1 MSTSSTAPADRI
13 TVAESSIRERSL
25 QYLESVW
32 EATSRQFAGLLILQ
46 WIGGIV
52 LASVASAEA
61 WAGAE
66 NAVGGY
72 VLTALLVGGL
82 ISVPPAVL
90 GWVRPTSR
98 FTRNMI
104 GAAQLLM
111 SGLLIYLVAGRI
123 SMHFHIFVSLAF
135 LSLYYDWETLVT
147 ASVVTAIDH
156 FVRGIVAPMSM
167 FGVTYPAP
175 WMAAEH
181 TAWVIFEVGFLTLG
195 CLQAIRAQRNRA
207 RTELENE
214 AQNEELETLLADLEE
229 AQEEAQ
235 EKKEEATRLA
245 ESAEE
250 VNSFLRLEIEDLDGR
265 LERLEDGDLTVSFA
279 GEAPTTPNEN
289 TEQAA
294 EMTGQL
300 RTKLEGAVAS
310 IRSTLQEVMSAT
322 SRANRSADEI
332 STSSDQMAASAEEQS
347 AQAEEV
353 AAAVEELNQTINEN
367 ARSVQSVADA
377 ASEGSHRAREG
388 QTVVSEATDKM
399 KEIAGEV
406 QSTAETIDQLKSSSE
421 EISEVVETID
431 EIADQTNLLALNAAI
446 EAARAGGEDAST
458 ETGQGFAVVA
468 EEVRELANETD
479 EATSRIASIIGE
491 VQEEIDEATRAA
503 RRSSQN
509 AEEGIG
515 LAQKAD
521 GALQEIVA
529 SIEEVE
535 EEADEIAAASE
546 EQSTT
551 SEEIARSVQSIS
563 TAAQES
569 ATGVTQVSTIAG
581 DLDRL
586 TGDLRGRL
594 REFTVES
601 GRPAPKVKPHPE
613 KFSSPMETPGRTP
626 EPERQNGSS
635 QNGTRQDEMRQN
647 GTRQNPK
654 GDGSPSENGMS

>member
-1 MSTSSTAPADRI
+1 M
-13 TVAESSIRERSL
+13 L
-25 QYLESVW
+25 QYLRAGW
-32 EATSRQFAGLLILQ
+32 RATSRKFAGLLVAQ
-46 WIGGIV
+46 WILSIV

-66 NAVGGY
+66 SAVGGY
-72 VLTALLVGGL
+72 VLTALLLGGL
-82 ISVPPAVL
+82 ISIPPAIM
-90 GWVRPTSR
+90 GWVRPSSEV
-98 FTRNMI
+98 TRNLI

-123 SMHFHIFVSLAF
+123 AMHFHIFVSLAF
-135 LSLYYDWETLVT
+135 LGLYYDWKVLVT

-167 FGVTYPAP
+167 FGVTYSAP

-367 ARSVQSVADA
+367 ARSVQSVAQSAQDGGR
-377 ASEGSHRAREG
+377 EAREG
-388 QTVVSEATDKM
+388 QEVVSEATGKM
-399 KEIAGEV
+399 KDIAREV
-406 QSTAETIDQLKSSSE
+406 QGTADTIDRLQASSE
-421 EISEVVETID
+421 EISQVVETID
-431 EIADQTNLLALNAAI
+431 EIANQTNLLALNAAI
-446 EAARAGGEDAST
+446 EAARAGGDGTGS

-468 EEVRELANETD
+468 EEVRELADETD
-479 EATSRIASIIGE
+479 QATSEIADIIGE
-491 VQEEIDEATRAA
+491 VQSEIDQAVEAAQQ
-503 RRSSQN
+503 SSRN
-509 AEEGIG
+509 AEEGIE
-515 LAQKAD
+515 LSEKASE
-521 GALQEIVA
+521 ALRQIVA

-535 EEADEIAAASE
+535 AKADEIAAASE

-551 SEEIARSVQSIS
+551 SQEIARSVQSIS

-569 ATGVTQVSTIAG
+569 AAGVTEVSDIATTLDRVTENLETRLRQFALEQTRPAAAETASPAGEGAPDPDRTNGRSAQSPGGPGNPEVAG
-581 DLDRL
+581 DGAM
-586 TGDLRGRL
+586 TG
-594 REFTVES
+594 
-601 GRPAPKVKPHPE
+601 
-613 KFSSPMETPGRTP
+613 
-626 EPERQNGSS
+626 
-635 QNGTRQDEMRQN
+635 
-647 GTRQNPK
+647 
-654 GDGSPSENGMS
+654 

>member
-1 MSTSSTAPADRI
+1 MLR
-13 TVAESSIRERSL
+13 
-25 QYLESVW
+25 YLRAGW
-32 EATSRQFAGLLILQ
+32 RATSRKFAGLLVAQ
-46 WIGGIV
+46 WILSIV

-66 NAVGGY
+66 SAVGGY
-72 VLTALLVGGL
+72 VLTALLLGGL
-82 ISVPPAVL
+82 ISIPPAIM
-90 GWVRPTSR
+90 GWVRPSSEV
-98 FTRNMI
+98 TRNLI

-123 SMHFHIFVSLAF
+123 AMHFHIFVSLAF
-135 LSLYYDWETLVT
+135 LGLYYDWKVLVT

-265 LERLEDGDLTVSFA
+265 LERLQDGDLTVSFA

-367 ARSVQSVADA
+367 ARSVQSVAQSAQDGGR
-377 ASEGSHRAREG
+377 EAREG
-388 QTVVSEATDKM
+388 QEVVSEATGKM
-399 KEIAGEV
+399 KDIAREV
-406 QSTAETIDQLKSSSE
+406 QGTADTIDRLQASSE
-421 EISEVVETID
+421 EISQVVETID
-431 EIADQTNLLALNAAI
+431 EIANQTNLLALNAAI
-446 EAARAGGEDAST
+446 EAARAGGDGTGS

-468 EEVRELANETD
+468 EEVRELADETD
-479 EATSRIASIIGE
+479 QATSEIADIIGE
-491 VQEEIDEATRAA
+491 VQSEIDQAVEAAQ
-503 RRSSQN
+503 RSSRN
-509 AEEGIG
+509 AEEGIE
-515 LAQKAD
+515 LSEKASE
-521 GALQEIVA
+521 ALRQIVA

-535 EEADEIAAASE
+535 AKADEIAAASE

-551 SEEIARSVQSIS
+551 SQEIARSVQSIS

-569 ATGVTQVSTIAG
+569 AAGVTEVSDIATTLDRVTENLETRLRQFALEQTRPAAAETASPAGEGAPDPDRTNGRSAQSPGGPGTPEVAG
-581 DLDRL
+581 DGAM
-586 TGDLRGRL
+586 TG
-594 REFTVES
+594 
-601 GRPAPKVKPHPE
+601 
-613 KFSSPMETPGRTP
+613 
-626 EPERQNGSS
+626 
-635 QNGTRQDEMRQN
+635 
-647 GTRQNPK
+647 
-654 GDGSPSENGMS
+654 

>member
-1 MSTSSTAPADRI
+1 MQRRAAQKEKKETGPTIDEQALQ
-13 TVAESSIRERSL
+13 ERML
-25 QYLESVW
+25 RYLRAGW
-32 EATSRQFAGLLILQ
+32 RATSRKFAGLLGVQ
-46 WIGGIV
+46 WVLSIV

-66 NAVGGY
+66 SAVGGY
-72 VLTALLVGGL
+72 VLTAALVGGI
-82 ISVPPAVL
+82 ISIPAAAAAYVKPEATL
-90 GWVRPTSR
+90 
-98 FTRNMI
+98 TRHSV
-104 GAAQLLM
+104 GVAQLLM

-135 LSLYYDWETLVT
+135 LALYYDWGVLVS
-147 ASVVTAIDH
+147 AAAVTAIDH
-156 FVRGIVAPMSM
+156 FVRGIFWPMSM
-167 FGVTYPAP
+167 FGVTFSAP

-181 TAWVIFEVGFLTLG
+181 SAWVIFEVGFLTLG

-265 LERLEDGDLTVSFA
+265 LERLQDGDLTVSFA

-367 ARSVQSVADA
+367 ARSVQSVAQSAQDGGR
-377 ASEGSHRAREG
+377 EAREG
-388 QTVVSEATDKM
+388 QEVVSEATGKM
-399 KEIAGEV
+399 KDIAREV
-406 QSTAETIDQLKSSSE
+406 QGTADTIDRLQASSE
-421 EISEVVETID
+421 EISQVVETID
-431 EIADQTNLLALNAAI
+431 EIANQTNLLALNAAI
-446 EAARAGGEDAST
+446 EAARAGGDGTGS

-468 EEVRELANETD
+468 EEVRELADETD
-479 EATSRIASIIGE
+479 QATSEIADIIGE
-491 VQEEIDEATRAA
+491 VQSEIDQAVEAAQQ
-503 RRSSQN
+503 SSRN
-509 AEEGIG
+509 AEEGIE
-515 LAQKAD
+515 LSEEASE
-521 GALQEIVA
+521 ALGQIVA

-535 EEADEIAAASE
+535 AKADEIAAASE

-551 SEEIARSVQSIS
+551 SQEIARSVQSIS

-569 ATGVTQVSTIAG
+569 AAGVTEVSDIATTLDRVTENLETRLRQFALDETRPAADETASTAGEGAPDSDRTNGRSAPSPGGSENPEVAG
-581 DLDRL
+581 D
-586 TGDLRGRL
+586 GA
-594 REFTVES
+594 V
-601 GRPAPKVKPHPE
+601 
-613 KFSSPMETPGRTP
+613 
-626 EPERQNGSS
+626 
-635 QNGTRQDEMRQN
+635 TR
-647 GTRQNPK
+647 
-654 GDGSPSENGMS
+654 

>member
-1 MSTSSTAPADRI
+1 M
-13 TVAESSIRERSL
+13 L
-25 QYLESVW
+25 QYLRAGW
-32 EATSRQFAGLLILQ
+32 KATSRKFAGLLVAQ
-46 WIGGIV
+46 WILSIV

-66 NAVGGY
+66 SAVGGY
-72 VLTALLVGGL
+72 VLTALLLGGL
-82 ISVPPAVL
+82 ISIPPAIM
-90 GWVRPTSR
+90 GWVRPSSGV
-98 FTRNMI
+98 TRNLI

-123 SMHFHIFVSLAF
+123 AMHFHIFVSLAF
-135 LSLYYDWETLVT
+135 LGLYYDWKVLVT

-167 FGVTYPAP
+167 FGVTYSAP

-294 EMTGQL
+294 EITGQL

-367 ARSVQSVADA
+367 ARSVQSVAQSAQDGGR
-377 ASEGSHRAREG
+377 EAREG
-388 QTVVSEATDKM
+388 QEVVSEATGKM
-399 KEIAGEV
+399 KDIAREV
-406 QSTAETIDQLKSSSE
+406 QGTADTIDRLQASSE
-421 EISEVVETID
+421 EISQVVETID
-431 EIADQTNLLALNAAI
+431 EIANQTNLLALNAAI
-446 EAARAGGEDAST
+446 EAARAGGDST
-458 ETGQGFAVVA
+458 GSETGQGFAVVA
-468 EEVRELANETD
+468 EEVRELADETD
-479 EATSRIASIIGE
+479 QATSEIADIIGE
-491 VQEEIDEATRAA
+491 VQSEIDQAVEAAQ
-503 RRSSQN
+503 RSSRN
-509 AEEGIG
+509 AEEGIE
-515 LAQKAD
+515 LSEKASE
-521 GALQEIVA
+521 ALRQIVA

-535 EEADEIAAASE
+535 AKADEIAAASE

-551 SEEIARSVQSIS
+551 SQEIARSVQSIS

-569 ATGVTQVSTIAG
+569 AAGVTEVSDIATTLDRVTENLETRLRQFALEQTRPAAAETASTAGEGAPDPDRTNGRSAQSPGGPGTPEVAG
-581 DLDRL
+581 DGAM
-586 TGDLRGRL
+586 TG
-594 REFTVES
+594 
-601 GRPAPKVKPHPE
+601 
-613 KFSSPMETPGRTP
+613 
-626 EPERQNGSS
+626 
-635 QNGTRQDEMRQN
+635 
-647 GTRQNPK
+647 
-654 GDGSPSENGMS
+654 

>member
-1 MSTSSTAPADRI
+1 MQRRAAQKEKKETSPTIDEQALQ
-13 TVAESSIRERSL
+13 ERML
-25 QYLESVW
+25 QYLRAGW
-32 EATSRQFAGLLILQ
+32 RATSRKFAGLLGVQ
-46 WIGGIV
+46 WILSIV

-66 NAVGGY
+66 SAVGGY
-72 VLTALLVGGL
+72 VLTALLLGGL
-82 ISVPPAVL
+82 ISIPPAIM
-90 GWVRPTSR
+90 GWVRPSSEV
-98 FTRNMI
+98 TRNLI

-123 SMHFHIFVSLAF
+123 AMHFHIFVSLAF
-135 LSLYYDWETLVT
+135 LGLYYDWKVLVT

-167 FGVTYPAP
+167 FGVTYSAP

-214 AQNEELETLLADLEE
+214 AQNEELETLLTDLEE

-367 ARSVQSVADA
+367 ARSVQSVAQSAQDGGR
-377 ASEGSHRAREG
+377 EAREG
-388 QTVVSEATDKM
+388 QEVVSEATGKM
-399 KEIAGEV
+399 KDIAREV
-406 QSTAETIDQLKSSSE
+406 QGTADTIDRLQASSE
-421 EISEVVETID
+421 EISQVVETID
-431 EIADQTNLLALNAAI
+431 EIANQTNLLALNAAI
-446 EAARAGGEDAST
+446 EAARAGGDGTGS

-468 EEVRELANETD
+468 EEVRELADETD
-479 EATSRIASIIGE
+479 QATSEIADIIGE
-491 VQEEIDEATRAA
+491 VQSEIDQAVEAAQQ
-503 RRSSQN
+503 SSRN
-509 AEEGIG
+509 AEEGIE
-515 LAQKAD
+515 LSEKASE
-521 GALQEIVA
+521 ALRQIVA

-535 EEADEIAAASE
+535 AKADEIAAASE

-551 SEEIARSVQSIS
+551 SQEIARSVQSIS

-569 ATGVTQVSTIAG
+569 AAGVTEVSDIATTLDRVTENLETRLRQFALEQTRPAAAETASPAGEGAPDPARTNGRSAESPGGPGNPEVAG
-581 DLDRL
+581 DGAM
-586 TGDLRGRL
+586 TG
-594 REFTVES
+594 
-601 GRPAPKVKPHPE
+601 
-613 KFSSPMETPGRTP
+613 
-626 EPERQNGSS
+626 
-635 QNGTRQDEMRQN
+635 
-647 GTRQNPK
+647 
-654 GDGSPSENGMS
+654 

>member
-1 MSTSSTAPADRI
+1 M
-13 TVAESSIRERSL
+13 L
-25 QYLESVW
+25 QYLRAGW
-32 EATSRQFAGLLILQ
+32 RATSRKFAGLLVAQ
-46 WIGGIV
+46 WILSIV

-66 NAVGGY
+66 SAVGGY
-72 VLTALLVGGL
+72 VLTALLLGGL
-82 ISVPPAVL
+82 ISIPPAIM
-90 GWVRPTSR
+90 GWVRPSSEV
-98 FTRNMI
+98 TRNLI

-123 SMHFHIFVSLAF
+123 AMHFHIFVSLAF
-135 LSLYYDWETLVT
+135 LGLYYDWKVLVT

-167 FGVTYPAP
+167 FGVTYSAP

-367 ARSVQSVADA
+367 ARSVQSVAQSAQDGGR
-377 ASEGSHRAREG
+377 EAREG
-388 QTVVSEATDKM
+388 QEVVSEATGKM
-399 KEIAGEV
+399 KDIAREV
-406 QSTAETIDQLKSSSE
+406 QGTADTIDRLQASSE
-421 EISEVVETID
+421 EISQVVETID
-431 EIADQTNLLALNAAI
+431 EIANQTNLLALNAAI
-446 EAARAGGEDAST
+446 EAARAGGDGTGS

-468 EEVRELANETD
+468 EEVRELADETD
-479 EATSRIASIIGE
+479 QATSEIADIIGE
-491 VQEEIDEATRAA
+491 VQSEIDQAVEAAQ
-503 RRSSQN
+503 RSSRN
-509 AEEGIG
+509 AEEGIE
-515 LAQKAD
+515 LSEKASE
-521 GALQEIVA
+521 ALRQIVA

-535 EEADEIAAASE
+535 AKADEIAAASE

-551 SEEIARSVQSIS
+551 SQEIARSVQSIS

-569 ATGVTQVSTIAG
+569 AAGVTEVSDIATTLDRVTENLETRLRQFALEQTRPAAAETASPAGEGAPDPDRTNGRSAQSPGGPGNPEVAG
-581 DLDRL
+581 DGAM
-586 TGDLRGRL
+586 TG
-594 REFTVES
+594 
-601 GRPAPKVKPHPE
+601 
-613 KFSSPMETPGRTP
+613 
-626 EPERQNGSS
+626 
-635 QNGTRQDEMRQN
+635 
-647 GTRQNPK
+647 
-654 GDGSPSENGMS
+654 

>member
-1 MSTSSTAPADRI
+1 M
-13 TVAESSIRERSL
+13 L
-25 QYLESVW
+25 QYLRAGW
-32 EATSRQFAGLLILQ
+32 RATSRKFAGLLVAQ
-46 WIGGIV
+46 WILSIV

-66 NAVGGY
+66 SAVGGY
-72 VLTALLVGGL
+72 VLTALLLGGL
-82 ISVPPAVL
+82 ISIPPAIM
-90 GWVRPTSR
+90 GWVRPSSGV
-98 FTRNMI
+98 TRNLI

-123 SMHFHIFVSLAF
+123 AMHFHIFVSLAF
-135 LSLYYDWETLVT
+135 LGLYYDWKVLVT

-167 FGVTYPAP
+167 FGVTYSAP

-367 ARSVQSVADA
+367 ARSVQSVAQSAQDGGR
-377 ASEGSHRAREG
+377 EAREG
-388 QTVVSEATDKM
+388 QEVVSEATGKM
-399 KEIAGEV
+399 KDIAREV
-406 QSTAETIDQLKSSSE
+406 QGTADTIDRLQASSE
-421 EISEVVETID
+421 EISQVVETID
-431 EIADQTNLLALNAAI
+431 EIANQTNLLALNAAI
-446 EAARAGGEDAST
+446 EAARAGGDGTGS

-468 EEVRELANETD
+468 EEVRELADETD
-479 EATSRIASIIGE
+479 QATSEIADIIGE
-491 VQEEIDEATRAA
+491 VQSEIDQAVEAAQ
-503 RRSSQN
+503 RSSRN
-509 AEEGIG
+509 AEEGIE
-515 LAQKAD
+515 LSEKASE
-521 GALQEIVA
+521 ALRQIVA

-535 EEADEIAAASE
+535 AKADEIAAASE

-551 SEEIARSVQSIS
+551 SQEIARSVQSIS

-569 ATGVTQVSTIAG
+569 AAGVTEVSDIATTLDRVTENLETRLRQFALEQTRPAAAETASPAGEGAPDPDRTNGRSAQSPGGPGNPEVAG
-581 DLDRL
+581 DGAM
-586 TGDLRGRL
+586 TG
-594 REFTVES
+594 
-601 GRPAPKVKPHPE
+601 
-613 KFSSPMETPGRTP
+613 
-626 EPERQNGSS
+626 
-635 QNGTRQDEMRQN
+635 
-647 GTRQNPK
+647 
-654 GDGSPSENGMS
+654 

>member
-1 MSTSSTAPADRI
+1 MLR
-13 TVAESSIRERSL
+13 
-25 QYLESVW
+25 YLRAGW
-32 EATSRQFAGLLILQ
+32 RATSRKFAGLLGVQ
-46 WIGGIV
+46 WVLSIV

-66 NAVGGY
+66 SAVGGY
-72 VLTALLVGGL
+72 VLTAALVGGI
-82 ISVPPAVL
+82 ISI
-90 GWVRPTSR
+90 PTAAAAYVKPEATL
-98 FTRNMI
+98 TRHSV
-104 GAAQLLM
+104 GVAQLLM

-135 LSLYYDWETLVT
+135 LALYYDWGVLVS
-147 ASVVTAIDH
+147 AAAVTAIDH
-156 FVRGIVAPMSM
+156 FVRGIFWPMSM
-167 FGVTYPAP
+167 FGVTFSAP

-181 TAWVIFEVGFLTLG
+181 SAWVIFEVGFLTLG

-367 ARSVQSVADA
+367 ARSVQSVAQSAQDGGR
-377 ASEGSHRAREG
+377 EAREG
-388 QTVVSEATDKM
+388 QEVVSEATGKM
-399 KEIAGEV
+399 KDIAREV
-406 QSTAETIDQLKSSSE
+406 QGTADTIDRLQASSE
-421 EISEVVETID
+421 EISQVVETID
-431 EIADQTNLLALNAAI
+431 EIANQTNLLALNAAI
-446 EAARAGGEDAST
+446 EAARAGGDGTGS

-468 EEVRELANETD
+468 EEVRELADETD
-479 EATSRIASIIGE
+479 QATSEIADIIGE
-491 VQEEIDEATRAA
+491 VQSEIDQAVEAAQQ
-503 RRSSQN
+503 SSRN
-509 AEEGIG
+509 AEEGIE
-515 LAQKAD
+515 LSEKASE
-521 GALQEIVA
+521 ALRQIVA

-535 EEADEIAAASE
+535 AKADEIAAASE

-551 SEEIARSVQSIS
+551 SQEIARSVQSIS

-569 ATGVTQVSTIAG
+569 AAGVTEVSDIATTLDRVTENLETRLRQFALEQTRPAAAETASTAGEGAPDPDRTNGRSAQSPGGPGTPEVAG
-581 DLDRL
+581 DGAM
-586 TGDLRGRL
+586 TG
-594 REFTVES
+594 
-601 GRPAPKVKPHPE
+601 
-613 KFSSPMETPGRTP
+613 
-626 EPERQNGSS
+626 
-635 QNGTRQDEMRQN
+635 
-647 GTRQNPK
+647 
-654 GDGSPSENGMS
+654 

>member
-1 MSTSSTAPADRI
+1 MLR
-13 TVAESSIRERSL
+13 
-25 QYLESVW
+25 YLRAGW
-32 EATSRQFAGLLILQ
+32 KATSRKFAGLLVAQ
-46 WIGGIV
+46 WILSIV

-66 NAVGGY
+66 SAVGGY
-72 VLTALLVGGL
+72 VLTALLLGGL
-82 ISVPPAVL
+82 ISIPPAIM
-90 GWVRPTSR
+90 GWVRPSSEV
-98 FTRNMI
+98 TRNLI

-123 SMHFHIFVSLAF
+123 AMHFHIFVSLAF
-135 LSLYYDWETLVT
+135 LGLYYDWKVLVT

-167 FGVTYPAP
+167 FGVTYSAP

-195 CLQAIRAQRNRA
+195 CLQAIRAQRSRA

-214 AQNEELETLLADLEE
+214 AQNEELETLLTDLEE

-367 ARSVQSVADA
+367 ARSVQSVAQSAQDGGR
-377 ASEGSHRAREG
+377 EAREG
-388 QTVVSEATDKM
+388 QEVVSEATGKM
-399 KEIAGEV
+399 KDIAREV
-406 QSTAETIDQLKSSSE
+406 QGTADTIDRLQASSE
-421 EISEVVETID
+421 EISQVVETID
-431 EIADQTNLLALNAAI
+431 EIANQTNLLALNAAI
-446 EAARAGGEDAST
+446 EAARAGGDGTGS

-468 EEVRELANETD
+468 EEVRELADETD
-479 EATSRIASIIGE
+479 QATSEIADIIGE
-491 VQEEIDEATRAA
+491 VQSEIDQAVEAAQ
-503 RRSSQN
+503 RSSRN
-509 AEEGIG
+509 AEEGIE
-515 LAQKAD
+515 LSEKASE
-521 GALQEIVA
+521 ALRQIVA

-535 EEADEIAAASE
+535 AKADEIAAASE

-551 SEEIARSVQSIS
+551 SQEIARSVQSIS

-569 ATGVTQVSTIAG
+569 AAGVTEVSDIATTLDRVTENLETRLRQFALEQTRPAAAETASAAGEGAPDPDRTNGRSAQSPGGPGNPEVAG
-581 DLDRL
+581 DGAM
-586 TGDLRGRL
+586 TG
-594 REFTVES
+594 
-601 GRPAPKVKPHPE
+601 
-613 KFSSPMETPGRTP
+613 
-626 EPERQNGSS
+626 
-635 QNGTRQDEMRQN
+635 
-647 GTRQNPK
+647 
-654 GDGSPSENGMS
+654 

>member
-1 MSTSSTAPADRI
+1 M
-13 TVAESSIRERSL
+13 L
-25 QYLESVW
+25 QYLRAGW
-32 EATSRQFAGLLILQ
+32 RATSRKFAGLLGVQ
-46 WIGGIV
+46 WVLSIV

-66 NAVGGY
+66 SAVGGY
-72 VLTALLVGGL
+72 VLTAALVGGI
-82 ISVPPAVL
+82 ISIPAAAAAYVKPEATL
-90 GWVRPTSR
+90 
-98 FTRNMI
+98 TRHSV
-104 GAAQLLM
+104 GVAQLLM
-111 SGLLIYLVAGRI
+111 SGLLIYLTAGRI

-135 LSLYYDWETLVT
+135 LALYYDWGVLVS
-147 ASVVTAIDH
+147 AAAVTAIDH
-156 FVRGIVAPMSM
+156 FVRGIFWPMSM
-167 FGVTYPAP
+167 FGVTFSAP

-181 TAWVIFEVGFLTLG
+181 SAWVIFEVGFLTLG

-207 RTELENE
+207 QTELENE

-367 ARSVQSVADA
+367 ARSVQSVAQSAQDGGR
-377 ASEGSHRAREG
+377 EAREG
-388 QTVVSEATDKM
+388 QEVVSEATGKM
-399 KEIAGEV
+399 KDIAREV
-406 QSTAETIDQLKSSSE
+406 QGTADTIDRLQASSE
-421 EISEVVETID
+421 EISQVVETID
-431 EIADQTNLLALNAAI
+431 EIANQTNLLALNAAI
-446 EAARAGGEDAST
+446 EAARAGGDGTGS

-468 EEVRELANETD
+468 EEVRELADETD
-479 EATSRIASIIGE
+479 QATSEIADIIGE
-491 VQEEIDEATRAA
+491 VQSEIDQAVEAAQQ
-503 RRSSQN
+503 SSRN
-509 AEEGIG
+509 AEEGIE
-515 LAQKAD
+515 LSEKASE
-521 GALQEIVA
+521 ALRQIVA

-535 EEADEIAAASE
+535 AKADEIAAASE

-551 SEEIARSVQSIS
+551 SQEIARSVQSIS

-569 ATGVTQVSTIAG
+569 AAGVTEVSDIATTLDRVTENLETRLRQFALEQTRPAAAETASPAGEGAPDPDRTNGRSAQSPGGPGTPEVAG
-581 DLDRL
+581 DGAM
-586 TGDLRGRL
+586 TG
-594 REFTVES
+594 
-601 GRPAPKVKPHPE
+601 
-613 KFSSPMETPGRTP
+613 
-626 EPERQNGSS
+626 
-635 QNGTRQDEMRQN
+635 
-647 GTRQNPK
+647 
-654 GDGSPSENGMS
+654 

>member
-1 MSTSSTAPADRI
+1 M
-13 TVAESSIRERSL
+13 L
-25 QYLESVW
+25 QYLRAGW
-32 EATSRQFAGLLILQ
+32 RATSRKFAGLLVAQ
-46 WIGGIV
+46 WILSIV

-66 NAVGGY
+66 SAVGGY
-72 VLTALLVGGL
+72 VLTALLLGGL
-82 ISVPPAVL
+82 ISIPPAIM
-90 GWVRPTSR
+90 GWVRPSSGV
-98 FTRNMI
+98 TRNLI

-123 SMHFHIFVSLAF
+123 AMHFHIFVSLAF
-135 LSLYYDWETLVT
+135 LGLYYDWKVLVT

-167 FGVTYPAP
+167 FGVTYSAP

-279 GEAPTTPNEN
+279 GEAPTPPNEN

-367 ARSVQSVADA
+367 ARSVQSVAQSAQDGGR
-377 ASEGSHRAREG
+377 EAREG
-388 QTVVSEATDKM
+388 QEVVSEATGKM
-399 KEIAGEV
+399 KDIAREV
-406 QSTAETIDQLKSSSE
+406 QGTADTIDRLQASSE
-421 EISEVVETID
+421 EISQVVETID
-431 EIADQTNLLALNAAI
+431 EIANQTNLLALNAAI
-446 EAARAGGEDAST
+446 EAARAGGDGTGS

-468 EEVRELANETD
+468 EEVRELADETD
-479 EATSRIASIIGE
+479 QATSEIADIIGE
-491 VQEEIDEATRAA
+491 VQSEIDQAVEAAQ
-503 RRSSQN
+503 RSSRN
-509 AEEGIG
+509 AEEGIE
-515 LAQKAD
+515 LSEKASE
-521 GALQEIVA
+521 ALRQIVA

-535 EEADEIAAASE
+535 AKADEIAAASE

-551 SEEIARSVQSIS
+551 SQEIARSVQSIS

-569 ATGVTQVSTIAG
+569 AAGVTEVSDIATTLDRVTENLETRLRQFALEQTRPAAAETASPAGEGAPDPDRTNGRSAQSPGGPGNPEVAG
-581 DLDRL
+581 DGAM
-586 TGDLRGRL
+586 TG
-594 REFTVES
+594 
-601 GRPAPKVKPHPE
+601 
-613 KFSSPMETPGRTP
+613 
-626 EPERQNGSS
+626 
-635 QNGTRQDEMRQN
+635 
-647 GTRQNPK
+647 
-654 GDGSPSENGMS
+654 

>member
-1 MSTSSTAPADRI
+1 MQRRAAQKETGPTIADQ
-13 TVAESSIRERSL
+13 ALQERTL
-25 QYLESVW
+25 KYLRAGW
-32 EATSRQFAGLLILQ
+32 RATSRKFAGLLAVQ
-46 WIGGIV
+46 WILAIV
-52 LASVASAEA
+52 LARVASAGA

-66 NAVGGY
+66 SAVGGY
-72 VLTALLVGGL
+72 VLTAALVGGL
-82 ISVPPAVL
+82 ISIPAAAAAYFKPEATL
-90 GWVRPTSR
+90 
-98 FTRNMI
+98 TRHGV

-135 LSLYYDWETLVT
+135 LALYYDWGVL
-147 ASVVTAIDH
+147 ASAAAVTAIDH
-156 FVRGIVAPMSM
+156 FARGIFWPMSM
-167 FGVTYPAP
+167 FGVTHSAP

-181 TAWVIFEVGFLTLG
+181 SAWVIFEIGFLTLG

-214 AQNEELETLLADLEE
+214 AQNEELETLLADLEA
-229 AQEEAQ
+229 AQEEAE
-235 EKKEEATRLA
+235 EKREEASRLA
-245 ESAEE
+245 ETAEE

-353 AAAVEELNQTINEN
+353 AAAVEELNTTINEN
-367 ARSVQSVADA
+367 ARSVQSVAQSAQDGGR
-377 ASEGSHRAREG
+377 EAREG
-388 QTVVSEATDKM
+388 QAVVSEATGKM
-399 KEIAGEV
+399 KDIAREV
-406 QSTAETIDQLKSSSE
+406 QGTADTIDRLQASSE
-421 EISEVVETID
+421 EISQVVETID
-431 EIADQTNLLALNAAI
+431 EIANQTNLLALNAAI
-446 EAARAGGEDAST
+446 EAARAGGDGTGS

-468 EEVRELANETD
+468 EEVRELADETD
-479 EATSRIASIIGE
+479 QATSEIADIIGE
-491 VQEEIDEATRAA
+491 VQLEIDQAVEAAQQ
-503 RRSSQN
+503 SSRN
-509 AEEGIG
+509 AEEGIE
-515 LAQKAD
+515 LSEKASE
-521 GALQEIVA
+521 ALRQIVA

-535 EEADEIAAASE
+535 AKADEIAAASE

-551 SEEIARSVQSIS
+551 SQEIARSVQSIS

-569 ATGVTQVSTIAG
+569 AAGVTEVSDIATTLDRVTENLEARVRQFALDRTRPAAAETASAAGEGAPGSDRTNGHTAQSPGGPGSSEVAG
-581 DLDRL
+581 DGAM
-586 TGDLRGRL
+586 TG
-594 REFTVES
+594 
-601 GRPAPKVKPHPE
+601 
-613 KFSSPMETPGRTP
+613 
-626 EPERQNGSS
+626 
-635 QNGTRQDEMRQN
+635 
-647 GTRQNPK
+647 
-654 GDGSPSENGMS
+654 

>member
-1 MSTSSTAPADRI
+1 M
-13 TVAESSIRERSL
+13 L
-25 QYLESVW
+25 QYLRAGW
-32 EATSRQFAGLLILQ
+32 RATSRKFAGLLVAQ
-46 WIGGIV
+46 WILSIV

-66 NAVGGY
+66 SAVGGY
-72 VLTALLVGGL
+72 VLTALLLGGL
-82 ISVPPAVL
+82 ISIPPAIM
-90 GWVRPTSR
+90 GWVRPSSGV
-98 FTRNMI
+98 TRNLI

-123 SMHFHIFVSLAF
+123 AMHFHIFVSLAF
-135 LSLYYDWETLVT
+135 LGLYYDWKVLVT

-167 FGVTYPAP
+167 FGVTYSAP

-367 ARSVQSVADA
+367 ARSVQSVAQSAQDGGR
-377 ASEGSHRAREG
+377 EAREG
-388 QTVVSEATDKM
+388 QEVVSEATGKM
-399 KEIAGEV
+399 KDIAREV
-406 QSTAETIDQLKSSSE
+406 QGTADTIDRLQASSE
-421 EISEVVETID
+421 EISQVVETID
-431 EIADQTNLLALNAAI
+431 EIANQTNLLALNAAI
-446 EAARAGGEDAST
+446 EAARAGGDGTGS

-468 EEVRELANETD
+468 EEVRELADETD
-479 EATSRIASIIGE
+479 QATSEIADIIGE
-491 VQEEIDEATRAA
+491 VQSEIDQAVEAAQ
-503 RRSSQN
+503 RSSRN
-509 AEEGIG
+509 AEEGIE
-515 LAQKAD
+515 LSEKASE
-521 GALQEIVA
+521 ALRQIVA

-535 EEADEIAAASE
+535 AKADEIAAASE

-551 SEEIARSVQSIS
+551 SQEIARSVQSIS

-569 ATGVTQVSTIAG
+569 AAGVTEVSDIATTLDRVTENLETRLRQFALEQTRPAAAETPSPAGEGAPDPDRTNGRSAQSPGGPGNPEVAG
-581 DLDRL
+581 DGAM
-586 TGDLRGRL
+586 TG
-594 REFTVES
+594 
-601 GRPAPKVKPHPE
+601 
-613 KFSSPMETPGRTP
+613 
-626 EPERQNGSS
+626 
-635 QNGTRQDEMRQN
+635 
-647 GTRQNPK
+647 
-654 GDGSPSENGMS
+654 

>member
-1 MSTSSTAPADRI
+1 M
-13 TVAESSIRERSL
+13 L
-25 QYLESVW
+25 QYLRAGW
-32 EATSRQFAGLLILQ
+32 RATSRKFAGLLVAQ
-46 WIGGIV
+46 WILSIV

-66 NAVGGY
+66 SAVGGY
-72 VLTALLVGGL
+72 VLTALLLGGL
-82 ISVPPAVL
+82 ISIPPAIM
-90 GWVRPTSR
+90 GWVRPSSGV
-98 FTRNMI
+98 TRNLI

-123 SMHFHIFVSLAF
+123 AMHFHIFVSLAF
-135 LSLYYDWETLVT
+135 LGLYYDWKVLVT

-167 FGVTYPAP
+167 FGVTYSAP

-214 AQNEELETLLADLEE
+214 AQNEELETLLTDLEE

-367 ARSVQSVADA
+367 ARSVQSVAQSAQDGGR
-377 ASEGSHRAREG
+377 EAREG
-388 QTVVSEATDKM
+388 QEVVSEATGKM
-399 KEIAGEV
+399 KDIAREV
-406 QSTAETIDQLKSSSE
+406 QGTADTIDRLQASSE
-421 EISEVVETID
+421 EISQVVETID
-431 EIADQTNLLALNAAI
+431 EIANQTNLLALNAAI
-446 EAARAGGEDAST
+446 EAARAGGDGTGS

-468 EEVRELANETD
+468 EEVRELADETD
-479 EATSRIASIIGE
+479 QATSEIADIIGE
-491 VQEEIDEATRAA
+491 VQSEIDQAVEAAQ
-503 RRSSQN
+503 RSSRN
-509 AEEGIG
+509 AEEGIE
-515 LAQKAD
+515 LSEKASE
-521 GALQEIVA
+521 ALRQIVA

-535 EEADEIAAASE
+535 AKADEIAAASE

-551 SEEIARSVQSIS
+551 SQEIARSVQSIS

-569 ATGVTQVSTIAG
+569 AAGVTEVSDIATTLDRVTENLETRLRQFALEQTRPAAAETASPAGEGAPDPDRTNGRSAQSPGGPGNPEVAG
-581 DLDRL
+581 DGAM
-586 TGDLRGRL
+586 TG
-594 REFTVES
+594 
-601 GRPAPKVKPHPE
+601 
-613 KFSSPMETPGRTP
+613 
-626 EPERQNGSS
+626 
-635 QNGTRQDEMRQN
+635 
-647 GTRQNPK
+647 
-654 GDGSPSENGMS
+654 

>member
-1 MSTSSTAPADRI
+1 M
-13 TVAESSIRERSL
+13 L
-25 QYLESVW
+25 QYLRAGW
-32 EATSRQFAGLLILQ
+32 RATSRKFAGLLVAQ
-46 WIGGIV
+46 WILSIV

-66 NAVGGY
+66 SAVGGY
-72 VLTALLVGGL
+72 VLTALLLGGL
-82 ISVPPAVL
+82 ISIPPAIM
-90 GWVRPTSR
+90 GWVRPSSEV
-98 FTRNMI
+98 TRNLI

-123 SMHFHIFVSLAF
+123 AMHFHIFVSLAF
-135 LSLYYDWETLVT
+135 LGLYYDWKVLVT

-167 FGVTYPAP
+167 FGVTYSAP

-367 ARSVQSVADA
+367 ARSVQSVAQSAQDGGR
-377 ASEGSHRAREG
+377 EAREG
-388 QTVVSEATDKM
+388 QEVVSEATGKM
-399 KEIAGEV
+399 KDIAREV
-406 QSTAETIDQLKSSSE
+406 QGTADTIDRLQASSE
-421 EISEVVETID
+421 EISQVVETID
-431 EIADQTNLLALNAAI
+431 EIANQTNLLALNAAI
-446 EAARAGGEDAST
+446 EAARAGGDGTGS

-468 EEVRELANETD
+468 EEVRELADETD
-479 EATSRIASIIGE
+479 QATSEIADIIGE
-491 VQEEIDEATRAA
+491 VQSEIDQAVEAAQ
-503 RRSSQN
+503 RSSRN
-509 AEEGIG
+509 AEEGIE
-515 LAQKAD
+515 LSEKASE
-521 GALQEIVA
+521 ALRQIVA

-535 EEADEIAAASE
+535 AKADEIAAASE

-551 SEEIARSVQSIS
+551 SQEIARSVQSIS

-569 ATGVTQVSTIAG
+569 AAGVTEVSDIATTLDRVTENLETRLRQFALEQTRPAAAETASTAGEGASDPDRTNGRSAQSPGGPGNPEVAG
-581 DLDRL
+581 DGAM
-586 TGDLRGRL
+586 TG
-594 REFTVES
+594 
-601 GRPAPKVKPHPE
+601 
-613 KFSSPMETPGRTP
+613 
-626 EPERQNGSS
+626 
-635 QNGTRQDEMRQN
+635 
-647 GTRQNPK
+647 
-654 GDGSPSENGMS
+654 

>member
-1 MSTSSTAPADRI
+1 MQRRAAQKEKKETGPTIDEQALQ
-13 TVAESSIRERSL
+13 ERML
-25 QYLESVW
+25 RYLRAGW
-32 EATSRQFAGLLILQ
+32 KATSRKFAGLLVAQ
-46 WIGGIV
+46 WILSIV

-66 NAVGGY
+66 SAVGGY
-72 VLTALLVGGL
+72 VLTALLLGGL
-82 ISVPPAVL
+82 ISIPPAIM
-90 GWVRPTSR
+90 GWVRPSSEV
-98 FTRNMI
+98 TRNLI

-123 SMHFHIFVSLAF
+123 AMHFHIFVSLAF
-135 LSLYYDWETLVT
+135 LGLYYDWKVLVT

-167 FGVTYPAP
+167 FGVTYSAP

-195 CLQAIRAQRNRA
+195 CLQAIRAQRSRA

-367 ARSVQSVADA
+367 ARSVQSVAQSAQDGGR
-377 ASEGSHRAREG
+377 EAREG
-388 QTVVSEATDKM
+388 QEVVSEATGKM
-399 KEIAGEV
+399 KDIAREV
-406 QSTAETIDQLKSSSE
+406 QGTADTIDRLQASSE
-421 EISEVVETID
+421 EISQVVETID
-431 EIADQTNLLALNAAI
+431 EIANQTNLLALNAAI
-446 EAARAGGEDAST
+446 EAARAGGDST
-458 ETGQGFAVVA
+458 GSETGQGFAVVA
-468 EEVRELANETD
+468 EEVRELADETD
-479 EATSRIASIIGE
+479 QATSEIADIIGE
-491 VQEEIDEATRAA
+491 VQSEIDQAVEAAQ
-503 RRSSQN
+503 RSSRN
-509 AEEGIG
+509 AEEGIE
-515 LAQKAD
+515 LSEKASE
-521 GALQEIVA
+521 ALRQIVA

-535 EEADEIAAASE
+535 AKADEIAAASE

-551 SEEIARSVQSIS
+551 SQEIARSVQSIS

-569 ATGVTQVSTIAG
+569 AAGVTEVSDIATTLDRVTENLETRLRQFALEQTRPAAAETASPAGEGAPDPDRTNGRSAQSPGGPGNPEVAG
-581 DLDRL
+581 DGAM
-586 TGDLRGRL
+586 TG
-594 REFTVES
+594 
-601 GRPAPKVKPHPE
+601 
-613 KFSSPMETPGRTP
+613 
-626 EPERQNGSS
+626 
-635 QNGTRQDEMRQN
+635 
-647 GTRQNPK
+647 
-654 GDGSPSENGMS
+654 

>member
-1 MSTSSTAPADRI
+1 M
-13 TVAESSIRERSL
+13 L
-25 QYLESVW
+25 QYLRAGW
-32 EATSRQFAGLLILQ
+32 KATSRKFAGLLVAQ
-46 WIGGIV
+46 WILSIV

-66 NAVGGY
+66 SAVGGY
-72 VLTALLVGGL
+72 VLTALLLGGL
-82 ISVPPAVL
+82 ISIPPAIM
-90 GWVRPTSR
+90 GWVRPSSEV
-98 FTRNMI
+98 TRNLI

-123 SMHFHIFVSLAF
+123 AMHFHIFVSLAF
-135 LSLYYDWETLVT
+135 LGLYYDWKVLVT

-167 FGVTYPAP
+167 FGVTYSAP

-367 ARSVQSVADA
+367 ARSVQSVAQSAQDGGR
-377 ASEGSHRAREG
+377 EAREG
-388 QTVVSEATDKM
+388 QEVVSEATGKM
-399 KEIAGEV
+399 KDIAREV
-406 QSTAETIDQLKSSSE
+406 QGTADTIDRLQASSE
-421 EISEVVETID
+421 EISQVVETID
-431 EIADQTNLLALNAAI
+431 EIANQTNLLALNAAI
-446 EAARAGGEDAST
+446 EAARAGGDGTGS

-468 EEVRELANETD
+468 EEVRELADETD
-479 EATSRIASIIGE
+479 QATSEIADIIGE
-491 VQEEIDEATRAA
+491 VQSEIDQAVEAAQQ
-503 RRSSQN
+503 SSRN
-509 AEEGIG
+509 AEEGIE
-515 LAQKAD
+515 LSEKASE
-521 GALQEIVA
+521 ALRQIVA

-535 EEADEIAAASE
+535 AKADEIAAASE

-551 SEEIARSVQSIS
+551 SQEIARSVQSIS

-569 ATGVTQVSTIAG
+569 AAGVTEVSDIATTLDRVTENLETRLRQFALEQTRPAAAETASPAGEGAPDPDRTNGRSAESPGGPGNPEVAG
-581 DLDRL
+581 DGAM
-586 TGDLRGRL
+586 TG
-594 REFTVES
+594 
-601 GRPAPKVKPHPE
+601 
-613 KFSSPMETPGRTP
+613 
-626 EPERQNGSS
+626 
-635 QNGTRQDEMRQN
+635 
-647 GTRQNPK
+647 
-654 GDGSPSENGMS
+654 

>member
-1 MSTSSTAPADRI
+1 M
-13 TVAESSIRERSL
+13 L
-25 QYLESVW
+25 QYLRAGW
-32 EATSRQFAGLLILQ
+32 KATSRKFAVLLVAQ
-46 WIGGIV
+46 WILSIV

-66 NAVGGY
+66 SAVGGY
-72 VLTALLVGGL
+72 VLTALLLGGL
-82 ISVPPAVL
+82 ISIPPAIM
-90 GWVRPTSR
+90 GWVRPSSEV
-98 FTRNMI
+98 TRNLI

-123 SMHFHIFVSLAF
+123 AMHFHIFVSLAF
-135 LSLYYDWETLVT
+135 LGLYYDWKVLVT

-167 FGVTYPAP
+167 FGVTYSAP

-367 ARSVQSVADA
+367 ARSVQSVAQSAQDGGR
-377 ASEGSHRAREG
+377 EAREG
-388 QTVVSEATDKM
+388 QEVVSEATGKM
-399 KEIAGEV
+399 KDIAREV
-406 QSTAETIDQLKSSSE
+406 QGTADTIDRLQASSE
-421 EISEVVETID
+421 EISQVVETID
-431 EIADQTNLLALNAAI
+431 EIANQTNLLALNAAI
-446 EAARAGGEDAST
+446 EAARAGGDGTGS

-468 EEVRELANETD
+468 EEVRELADETD
-479 EATSRIASIIGE
+479 QATSEIADIIGE
-491 VQEEIDEATRAA
+491 VQSEIDQAVEAAQQ
-503 RRSSQN
+503 SSRN
-509 AEEGIG
+509 AEEGIE
-515 LAQKAD
+515 LSEKASE
-521 GALQEIVA
+521 ALRQIVA

-535 EEADEIAAASE
+535 AKADEIAAASE

-551 SEEIARSVQSIS
+551 SQEIARSVQSIS

-569 ATGVTQVSTIAG
+569 AAGVTEVSDIATTLDRVTENLETRLRQFALEQTRPAAAETASTAGEGAPDPDRTNGRSAQSPGGPGNPEVAG
-581 DLDRL
+581 DGAM
-586 TGDLRGRL
+586 TG
-594 REFTVES
+594 
-601 GRPAPKVKPHPE
+601 
-613 KFSSPMETPGRTP
+613 
-626 EPERQNGSS
+626 
-635 QNGTRQDEMRQN
+635 
-647 GTRQNPK
+647 
-654 GDGSPSENGMS
+654 

>member
-1 MSTSSTAPADRI
+1 M
-13 TVAESSIRERSL
+13 L
-25 QYLESVW
+25 QYLRAGW
-32 EATSRQFAGLLILQ
+32 KATSRKFAGLLVAQ
-46 WIGGIV
+46 WILSIV

-66 NAVGGY
+66 SAVGGY
-72 VLTALLVGGL
+72 VLTALLLGGL
-82 ISVPPAVL
+82 ISIPPAIM
-90 GWVRPTSR
+90 GWVRPSSEV
-98 FTRNMI
+98 TRNLI

-123 SMHFHIFVSLAF
+123 AMHFHIFVSLAF
-135 LSLYYDWETLVT
+135 LGLYYDWKVLVT

-167 FGVTYPAP
+167 FGVTYSAP

-367 ARSVQSVADA
+367 ARSVQSVAQSAQDGGR
-377 ASEGSHRAREG
+377 EAREG
-388 QTVVSEATDKM
+388 QEVVSEATGKM
-399 KEIAGEV
+399 KDIAREV
-406 QSTAETIDQLKSSSE
+406 QGTADTIDRLQASSE
-421 EISEVVETID
+421 EISQVVETID
-431 EIADQTNLLALNAAI
+431 EIANQTNLLALNAAI
-446 EAARAGGEDAST
+446 EAARAGGDGTGS

-468 EEVRELANETD
+468 EEVRELADETD
-479 EATSRIASIIGE
+479 QATSEIADIIGE
-491 VQEEIDEATRAA
+491 VQSEIDQAVEAAQ
-503 RRSSQN
+503 RSSRN
-509 AEEGIG
+509 AEEGIE
-515 LAQKAD
+515 LSEKASE
-521 GALQEIVA
+521 ALRQIVA

-535 EEADEIAAASE
+535 AKADEIAAASE

-551 SEEIARSVQSIS
+551 SQEIARSVQSIS

-569 ATGVTQVSTIAG
+569 AAGVTEVSDIATTLDRVTENLETRLRQFALEQTRPAAAETASAAGEGAPDPDRTNGRSAQSPGGPGNPEVAG
-581 DLDRL
+581 DGAM
-586 TGDLRGRL
+586 TG
-594 REFTVES
+594 
-601 GRPAPKVKPHPE
+601 
-613 KFSSPMETPGRTP
+613 
-626 EPERQNGSS
+626 
-635 QNGTRQDEMRQN
+635 
-647 GTRQNPK
+647 
-654 GDGSPSENGMS
+654 

>member
-1 MSTSSTAPADRI
+1 MQRRAAQKEKKETSPTIDEQALQ
-13 TVAESSIRERSL
+13 ERML
-25 QYLESVW
+25 QYLRAGW
-32 EATSRQFAGLLILQ
+32 RATSRKFAGLLVAQ
-46 WIGGIV
+46 WILSIV

-66 NAVGGY
+66 SAVGGY
-72 VLTALLVGGL
+72 VLTALLLGGL
-82 ISVPPAVL
+82 ISIPPAIM
-90 GWVRPTSR
+90 GWVRPSSGV
-98 FTRNMI
+98 TRNLI

-123 SMHFHIFVSLAF
+123 AMHFHIFVSLAF
-135 LSLYYDWETLVT
+135 LGLYYDWKVLVT

-167 FGVTYPAP
+167 FGVTYSAP

-367 ARSVQSVADA
+367 ARSVQSVAQSAQDGGR
-377 ASEGSHRAREG
+377 EAREG
-388 QTVVSEATDKM
+388 QEVVSEATGKM
-399 KEIAGEV
+399 KDIAREV
-406 QSTAETIDQLKSSSE
+406 QGTADTIDRLQASSE
-421 EISEVVETID
+421 EISQVVETID
-431 EIADQTNLLALNAAI
+431 EIANQTNLLALNAAI
-446 EAARAGGEDAST
+446 EAARAGGDGTGS

-468 EEVRELANETD
+468 EEVRELADETD
-479 EATSRIASIIGE
+479 QATSEIADIIGE
-491 VQEEIDEATRAA
+491 VQSEIDQAVEAAQ
-503 RRSSQN
+503 RSSRN
-509 AEEGIG
+509 AEEGIE
-515 LAQKAD
+515 LSEKASE
-521 GALQEIVA
+521 ALRQIVA

-535 EEADEIAAASE
+535 AKADEIAAASE

-551 SEEIARSVQSIS
+551 SQEIARSVQSIS

-569 ATGVTQVSTIAG
+569 AAGVTEVSDIATTLDRVTENLETRLRQFALEQTRPAAAETASPAGEGAPDPDRTNGRSAQSPGGPGNPEVAG
-581 DLDRL
+581 DGAM
-586 TGDLRGRL
+586 TG
-594 REFTVES
+594 
-601 GRPAPKVKPHPE
+601 
-613 KFSSPMETPGRTP
+613 
-626 EPERQNGSS
+626 
-635 QNGTRQDEMRQN
+635 
-647 GTRQNPK
+647 
-654 GDGSPSENGMS
+654 

>member
-1 MSTSSTAPADRI
+1 M
-13 TVAESSIRERSL
+13 L
-25 QYLESVW
+25 QYLRAGW
-32 EATSRQFAGLLILQ
+32 RATSRKFAGLLVAQ
-46 WIGGIV
+46 WILSIV

-66 NAVGGY
+66 SAVGGY
-72 VLTALLVGGL
+72 VLTALLLGGL
-82 ISVPPAVL
+82 ISIPPAIM
-90 GWVRPTSR
+90 GWVRPSSGV
-98 FTRNMI
+98 TRNLI

-123 SMHFHIFVSLAF
+123 AMHFHIFVSLAF
-135 LSLYYDWETLVT
+135 LGLYYDWKVLVT

-167 FGVTYPAP
+167 FGVTYSAP

-367 ARSVQSVADA
+367 ARSVQSVAQSAQDGGR
-377 ASEGSHRAREG
+377 EAREG
-388 QTVVSEATDKM
+388 QEVVSEATGKM
-399 KEIAGEV
+399 KDIAREV
-406 QSTAETIDQLKSSSE
+406 QGTADTIDRLQASSE
-421 EISEVVETID
+421 EISQVVETID
-431 EIADQTNLLALNAAI
+431 EIANQTNLLALNAAI
-446 EAARAGGEDAST
+446 EAARAGGDGTGS

-468 EEVRELANETD
+468 EEVRELADETD
-479 EATSRIASIIGE
+479 QATSEIADIIGE
-491 VQEEIDEATRAA
+491 LQSEIDQAVEAAQ
-503 RRSSQN
+503 RSSRN
-509 AEEGIG
+509 AEEGIE
-515 LAQKAD
+515 LSEKASE
-521 GALQEIVA
+521 ALRQIVA

-535 EEADEIAAASE
+535 AKADEIAAASE

-551 SEEIARSVQSIS
+551 SQEIARSVQSIS

-569 ATGVTQVSTIAG
+569 AAGVTEVSDIATTLDRVTENLETRLRQFALEQTRPAAAETASPAGEGAPDPDRTNGRSAQSPGGPGNPEVAG
-581 DLDRL
+581 DGAM
-586 TGDLRGRL
+586 TG
-594 REFTVES
+594 
-601 GRPAPKVKPHPE
+601 
-613 KFSSPMETPGRTP
+613 
-626 EPERQNGSS
+626 
-635 QNGTRQDEMRQN
+635 
-647 GTRQNPK
+647 
-654 GDGSPSENGMS
+654 